1 MRGTVGLEESD
12 ENFACLGKFIILT
25 FAFKIQLFFRKSPSP
40 GNGHSFQ
47 KILLKMFRIFFG
59 CCRCSKKFVFWKF
72 WWELWVKIEEI
83 FTQPNKVIWRCV
95 LYSITCFI
103 YFTFLFL
110 INLPG
115 LLKRHTLLSLDK
127 NDWSWVLNPASKGSQ
142 QLFHC
147 PFNEIRTVR
156 VNSLR
161 ISK

>member
-1 MRGTVGLEESD
+1 MRGTVGLVESD
-12 ENFACLGKFIILT
+12 ENFACFGKFIILT
-25 FAFKIQLFFRKSPSP
+25 FAFKIQLFSETSESGKRP
-40 GNGHSFQ
+40 
-47 KILLKMFRIFFG
+47 LLPKNLVEDVQNFFG

-127 NDWSWVLNPASKGSQ
+127 NDWLWVLNPASKGSQ

-147 PFNEIRTVR
+147 PFYKIWIVR

-161 ISK
+161 TSK